1 MNTDVPSSQTWWKS
15 AGRLES
21 HHGPIGPGRGSFCGS
36 STLRLLHDVGSTG
49 AACRKATRE
58 VAEEAERG
66 NFWLWLRRK
75 HKGRGPS
82 KTQGISRGWQ
92 GGGPVIALP
101 PGDVLGSEE
110 QHIHTHSDWWSPAD
124 EQIRPTEAPV
134 EVLQSQ
140 QVRPSPWIFTRTLE
154 DSTCSIKT

>member
-1 MNTDVPSSQTWWKS
+1 MNTNVQSSQTWWKS

-21 HHGPIGPGRGSFCGS
+21 HHGPIGPGRGSFFGP
-36 STLRLLHDVGSTG
+36 STLRLLRDVGSTR
-49 AACRKATRE
+49 AACGKATKE

-75 HKGRGPS
+75 HKGWGPS

-110 QHIHTHSDWWSPAD
+110 QHIYTVTGGPQLMSRSGPQRRSERHTD
-124 EQIRPTEAPV
+124 TKAPV
-134 EVLQSQ
+134 EVLQTQ
-140 QVRPSPWIFTRTLE
+140 QVR
-154 DSTCSIKT
+154 